1 MAAFLSRVRGRGPQ
15 LWGPRLVLGVS
26 LLGLLL
32 AGFWQGEFHSHE
44 SASTA
49 HTLAHDHDTTGADPQ
64 SGSSDPHSLHF
75 HDAACS
81 VAMLG
86 PTGPGDEWPDMP
98 VTWVPDYPVVRA
110 PPISL
115 NTPHRPPIA

>member
-15 LWGPRLVLGVS
+15 LWGPRLLLGVS

-32 AGFWQGEFHSHE
+32 PGFWQGEFHSHE

-49 HTLAHDHDTTGADPQ
+49 HTHAHDHDTTGADPQ

-75 HDAACS
+75 HDAA
-81 VAMLG
+81 VTVVMAG
-86 PTGPGDEWPDMP
+86 PPAVGTGLPKASATWIPDHP
-98 VTWVPDYPVVRA
+98 AVHA
-110 PPISL
+110 PPTAF
-115 NTPHRPPIA
+115 NTPHRPPIV

>member
-1 MAAFLSRVRGRGPQ
+1 M
-15 LWGPRLVLGVS
+15 WGVRLVLGVS
-26 LLGLLL
+26 LLGLLF

-49 HTLAHDHDTTGADPQ
+49 HTHAHDHDTTGTDPQ
-64 SGSSDPHSLHF
+64 SGNSDPDSLHF

-86 PTGPGDEWPDMP
+86 PTEPGNVWAEVP
-98 VTWVPDYPVVRA
+98 VTWVPDHPVVRA

-115 NTPHRPPIA
+115 NTPHRPPIV